1 MSRSAT
7 VIDPTVLRADFPA
20 LHQDVSGHPLVY
32 FDNAATTQKPRAV
45 LDALEHYYEHDNA
58 NVHRGIHELSRRAT
72 DAFEAAR
79 IRVASWVNAPNVS
92 ELVWTRGTTEGINL
106 VAHAW
111 GLSNLRRGDEVVVS
125 IMEHHSNLVPWQ
137 LVCGYTGAVL
147 RHIDIDDDG
156 RLRLDQLADLLSDK
170 TKVVS
175 IGHVSNSIG
184 TVNPVREIVDLAKT
198 VGALT
203 VIDGAQGAPHL
214 PVDVQEIGCDFY
226 AFSGHKMCG
235 PTGIGALWGRRELL
249 ESMAPYQGGGEM
261 ISVVEMEESTW
272 AAVPHKFEAGT
283 PNIAGAVGFA
293 AAVEYLE
300 DVGREAIRSHELEL
314 TRYAMDRLGEL
325 PWIRIFGPPEPE
337 ARSGV
342 VAFEVEGAHPHDVST
357 ILDSE
362 GIAIR
367 AGHHCT
373 QPLMRRLGVPATS
386 RASFYVYNA
395 ESEVDRM
402 ISALHIVHDI
412 FGTHA

>member
-300 DVGREAIRSHELEL
+300 DVGRGAIRSHELEL